1 MVRAE
6 STKED
11 SVYDITID
19 AMKPLFLTRYD
30 DFMTFRCTRI
40 LPQLLKLFIAGLI
53 TLVGA

>member
-19 AMKPLFLTRYD
+19 AMKSPFLTRYD
-30 DFMTFRCTRI
+30 KFLTFRCTRM